1 MNNDDFDTNDDDDNL
16 TDDEA
21 QAMVQYALGEILTL
35 ASGVADLQSTDEAAD
50 EIYALCDLVAAY
62 HGIERDTPV
71 TEEHEDGSF
80 TTRFVRS
87 VPSVDLRKTHD
98 SSDKPRIPGHLR
110 VHGNNKRR
118 ITDRNSTPDIDD
130 LPDNEDD

>member
-1 MNNDDFDTNDDDDNL
+1 MNNDDFDTNEDDL

-87 VPSVDLRKTHD
+87 VPSVDLRKTYA
-98 SSDKPRIPGHLR
+98 SSDKPLIPGHLR

-130 LPDNEDD
+130 LGEDDSAQ